1 MEYSKAVHN
10 VLSELYIV
18 RSILISNEILMLENN
33 SCSVYGTTV
42 LSHNNFYWRVRLR
55 LLRNLTIIKLS
66 EAQIR

>member
-1 MEYSKAVHN
+1 
-10 VLSELYIV
+10 
-18 RSILISNEILMLENN
+18 MLENN
-33 SCSVYGTTV
+33 SCSVYGSTV